1 MCWSDPGTETD
12 TEGTPTGHSHDAL
25 KRPQSVTRQNIV
37 TSYRYDAAGHRLATY
52 RQGTNGNVIT
62 LETAAYD
69 LLGRTRL
76 QVNAQNGATRMDYA
90 FAAAGQ
96 SVVTTTYPDGGT
108 RVETYYQDGT
118 LRALAG
124 TAVAPVRYEYG
135 VEPFNGVS
143 RAFTREIKLDAQGQD
158 TDEWVKTYADAQD
171 RTIAVVYPDHAA
183 RLSEYDA
190 QGHLVKETDPDGVV
204 VLHQYNALGE
214 EEYTAVDVN
223 KNGRIDLAG
232 PDRVTRAVRDY
243 AQRDGYT
250 VQRHQSFEWPEFGQ
264 AEPRLASTRE
274 TTLNAEKATLT
285 WDIRYGLTNRS
296 RVDYP
301 GNGARVATTIAPDGS
316 QAVSVYQ
323 EGRLLTASRRDATG
337 AALGRTTFEY
347 DPHGRQAFV
356 SDARNGRTGYEYNDA
371 DQPVRVTTPPPA
383 EGLPPQV
390 TQTQYD
396 AMGRVFTVT
405 YPDLATVTNEYHSTG
420 ALKAKY
426 GARTYPVA
434 YTYDPQ
440 GRMQTMT
447 TWGDFA
453 KNAGARVTTW
463 QYHPQRGWLTAKLY
477 PDQKGPSY
485 DYWPSGKIKTRQWV
499 RDIATNYRYDESGR
513 VKNVDYTDT
522 NTPPVAYAYDRLG
535 RPSKITQGDS
545 VTERA
550 YGPAGQMLGESYTGG
565 PLDGLTV
572 ANAYDAYLR
581 RTNLL
586 ARTTA
591 PGGKKQADDLPL
603 AATWYGYDAASRLQ
617 TVSDGQ
623 YSAQYHYLAN
633 SPLVEQI
640 DYRNGEVL
648 RMTTLKKHDH
658 LNRLESIESQP
669 STDKRIAYTYRYNQA
684 NQRTNAVLADNTAWN
699 YGYDDLGQLTNG
711 VKVDPQSKP
720 VDTAAYQYSYDTIGN
735 RKTAVAGGIQV
746 DYQVDALNR
755 YTNAVAVVRGGD
767 VKPSD
772 PNAISSPGGI
782 DQNDG
787 GLLARTGASQFD
799 ADGNLKSDANW
810 VYTWDAE
817 NRLIAM
823 ESGAGISP
831 ANRKRLEFQYDS
843 QSRRIAKRVYSWT
856 ADRRPLTSGLWSL
869 TSDLRFVYDGWN
881 LMAELT
887 RDAISKGAVKGNAYA
902 VLRSYLWGMDL
913 SGSLQ
918 GAGGIGG
925 LLAVADHSSQTARH
939 FVSYDGNG
947 NVVGLTD
954 ANDGTV
960 ADRYEYDPFG
970 NEITTAKGH
979 SLANPFRFST
989 KYTDEETGLVYY
1001 GYRYYCP
1008 ANGKWVSRDPLEEKG
1023 GLNLQGF
1030 VANDPVHSVDR
1041 LGLDP
1046 TQLATYKASLA
1057 QDKQRFVTRL
1067 ELLCPDQNDISVGE
1081 GKCAQTCKPLSCYE
1095 QAQALADRLA
1105 ADYETVFTTEFNRF
1119 GNIVTGWNAGN
1130 GRADLAPNHGE
1141 MAPDYDKG
1149 YGLKCLGWQ
1158 ELTTDAFYAVIRPYR
1173 RAGTQCFR
1181 GAAVGKPTARNS
1193 YANHSW
1199 FLIYGPSR
1207 GKLTKTM
1214 YHQGEYDIAVDPWP
1228 FAGSLII
1235 NPNPYV
1241 AQRLDAS
1248 VLW

>member
-1 MCWSDPGTETD
+1 M
-12 TEGTPTGHSHDAL
+12 
-25 KRPQSVTRQNIV
+25 
-37 TSYRYDAAGHRLATY
+37 
-52 RQGTNGNVIT
+52 
-62 LETAAYD
+62 
-69 LLGRTRL
+69 
-76 QVNAQNGATRMDYA
+76 
-90 FAAAGQ
+90 
-96 SVVTTTYPDGGT
+96 
-108 RVETYYQDGT
+108 
-118 LRALAG
+118 
-124 TAVAPVRYEYG
+124 
-135 VEPFNGVS
+135 
-143 RAFTREIKLDAQGQD
+143 
-158 TDEWVKTYADAQD
+158 
-171 RTIAVVYPDHAA
+171 
-183 RLSEYDA
+183 
-190 QGHLVKETDPDGVV
+190 V
-204 VLHQYNALGE
+204 VLHQYNTLGE

-232 PDRVTRAVRDY
+232 PDRVTRAVSDY

-285 WDIRYGLTNRS
+285 WDIRYGLTNLS
-296 RVDYP
+296 RVDFP

-316 QAVSVYQ
+316 QSVSVYQ
-323 EGRLLTASRRDATG
+323 EGRLLDAVRRDATG

-347 DPHGRQAFV
+347 DPHGRQAFA
-356 SDARNGRTGYEYNDA
+356 SDARNGRTGYEYNGA

-383 EGLPPQV
+383 EGQPPQV

-405 YPDLATVTNEYHSTG
+405 YPDQATVTNEYHPTG

-586 ARTTA
+586 ARSTS
-591 PGGKKQADDLPL
+591 PGGKKKADDAPL

-623 YSAQYHYLAN
+623 YAAEYHYLAN

-640 DYRNGEVL
+640 AYRNGEVL

-669 STDKRIAYTYRYNQA
+669 STDKRIAYTYRYNLA

-711 VKVDPQSKP
+711 VKMDPQSKP
-720 VDTAAYQYSYDTIGN
+720 VDSAAFQYSYDTIGN
-735 RKTAVAGGIQV
+735 RKSTVSAGVEV

-755 YTNAVAVVRGGD
+755 YTNAVAVARGGD
-767 VKPSD
+767 GKPTD
-772 PNAISSPGGI
+772 PNSIS
-782 DQNDG
+782 
-787 GLLARTGASQFD
+787 LRTGSSQYD

-823 ESGAGISP
+823 ETGAGVSP
-831 ANRKRLEFQYDS
+831 ANRKRLEFQYDT
-843 QSRRIAKRVYSWT
+843 QSRRIAKRVYTWT
-856 ADRRPLTSGLWSL
+856 ADRKPLTSGSWSL
-869 TSDLRFVYDGWN
+869 VADLRFVYEGWN
-881 LMAELT
+881 LIAEFQSTSSNLNSE
-887 RDAISKGAVKGNAYA
+887 ISN
-902 VLRSYLWGMDL
+902 LRSYLWGLDL

-918 GAGGIGG
+918 GAGGVGG
-925 LLAVADHSSQTARH
+925 LLAVADHSSQTAHH
-939 FVSYDGNG
+939 FVNYDGNG
-947 NVVGLTD
+947 NVVSLVD
-954 ANDGTV
+954 AASGTV
-960 ADRYEYDPFG
+960 SDHYEYDPFG
-970 NEITTAKGH
+970 NEITPAKGH
-979 SLANPFRFST
+979 SLTNPFRFST
-989 KYTDEETGLVYY
+989 KYSDEETGLVYY
-1001 GYRYYCP
+1001 GYRYYSP
-1008 ANGKWVSRDPLEEKG
+1008 ATGKWVSRDPIEESG
-1023 GLNLQGF
+1023 DN
-1030 VANDPVHSVDR
+1030 
-1041 LGLDP
+1041 
-1046 TQLATYKASLA
+1046 QLY
-1057 QDKQRFVTRL
+1057 
-1067 ELLCPDQNDISVGE
+1067 
-1081 GKCAQTCKPLSCYE
+1081 
-1095 QAQALADRLA
+1095 
-1105 ADYETVFTTEFNRF
+1105 
-1119 GNIVTGWNAGN
+1119 
-1130 GRADLAPNHGE
+1130 
-1141 MAPDYDKG
+1141 
-1149 YGLKCLGWQ
+1149 
-1158 ELTTDAFYAVIRPYR
+1158 
-1173 RAGTQCFR
+1173 CF
-1181 GAAVGKPTARNS
+1181 ARNS
-1193 YANHSW
+1193 ALNYIDAHGLAAMDDVFAAMGRIED
-1199 FLIYGPSR
+1199 FLIHNQAAVISGLYQMSVNVSQTLGNINRFTYYTSTTTTAEFEYPQIWNAYTSTMR
-1207 GKLTKTM
+1207 IQQTYQDSDVFHEAVHARNYYVNHLTD
-1214 YHQGEYDIAVDPWP
+1214 YDRVDEGVAYLAEAHLA
-1228 FAGSLII
+1228 FIRQEDVLEKAFSQ
-1235 NPNPYV
+1235 PNPCAQKETFRRNWKLLWAQYGKVKDWSQV
-1241 AQRLDAS
+1241 AWQYPEIGMESTQEMDFNNLHKYYNVGISAETVANILNGKSIIAGCCFQFTCGSDAGNETAISAQTVIDMRLR
-1248 VLW
+1248 